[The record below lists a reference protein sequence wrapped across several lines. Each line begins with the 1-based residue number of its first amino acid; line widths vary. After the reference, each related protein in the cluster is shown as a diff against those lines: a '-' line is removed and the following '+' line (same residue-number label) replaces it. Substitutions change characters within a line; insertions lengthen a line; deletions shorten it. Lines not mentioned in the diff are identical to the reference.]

1 MKCFLV
7 RAFATASICDGEQGI
22 PVAEPQEIAG
32 SPGMHPKQQHAPH
45 TNNNKHMMC
54 TCKES
59 SIQSTTLSEN
69 KLISSLRCAVD
80 TDGFVIPSLSVGES
94 DQVEADVPNEKGLK
108 PSSPKVKEEE
118 KIYLGPHGAPPSQAK
133 QQELN
138 ATGRKQRLKYKLKEA
153 DRKFA
158 GTGRENKVENLRE
171 LVGSSKAN
179 TTNMGKDSP
188 RDWLD
193 PHCHESQ
200 FEKKTQEKKGSNLEG
215 EIEGDGGVV
224 AKDAATIA
232 PLKRKDAFFIDNP
245 NDAVHRALES
255 GRPSEDGGGKDGSL
269 VEEKRFGEGSG
280 ARQCWK
286 LGGTAEI
293 RGRRETSRERAI

>member
-1 MKCFLV
+1 MILFDSEFLNLFCV
-7 RAFATASICDGEQGI
+7 S
-22 PVAEPQEIAG
+22 
-32 SPGMHPKQQHAPH
+32 
-45 TNNNKHMMC
+45 
-54 TCKES
+54 
-59 SIQSTTLSEN
+59 
-69 KLISSLRCAVD
+69 D

-200 FEKKTQEKKGSNLEG
+200 FENKNLSW
-215 EIEGDGGVV
+215 
-224 AKDAATIA
+224 K
-232 PLKRKDAFFIDNP
+232 
-245 NDAVHRALES
+245 HRENA
-255 GRPSEDGGGKDGSL
+255 RPSSYRFFPWPSAVFLCQYFIETRPGK
-269 VEEKRFGEGSG
+269 
-280 ARQCWK
+280 
-286 LGGTAEI
+286 I
-293 RGRRETSRERAI
+293 IYRRP

>member
-1 MKCFLV
+1 
-7 RAFATASICDGEQGI
+7 
-22 PVAEPQEIAG
+22 
-32 SPGMHPKQQHAPH
+32 MHPKQQHAPH

-59 SIQSTTLSEN
+59 SIQSTTLLEN
-69 KLISSLRCAVD
+69 KLISSLRCAVVRFPCLGLRIGKRCRKSVGILACCCEYLVEKAEIFCPELTQFHD
-80 TDGFVIPSLSVGES
+80 LPRWIHLQSNPVPLLNLSVGES

-171 LVGSSKAN
+171 LMGSSKAN

-193 PHCHESQ
+193 PHCHES
-200 FEKKTQEKKGSNLEG
+200 
-215 EIEGDGGVV
+215 
-224 AKDAATIA
+224 
-232 PLKRKDAFFIDNP
+232 
-245 NDAVHRALES
+245 
-255 GRPSEDGGGKDGSL
+255 
-269 VEEKRFGEGSG
+269 
-280 ARQCWK
+280 
-286 LGGTAEI
+286 
-293 RGRRETSRERAI
+293 